1 MVYCYSRPVAL
12 SNHRLMRLLIFSS
25 PAPIR
30 LIYDVFGNSVAIAS
44 FSKPS
49 AEVRTIHA

>member
-12 SNHRLMRLLIFSS
+12 GNHRLMRLLIFSLQ
-25 PAPIR
+25 APIR

>member
-12 SNHRLMRLLIFSS
+12 GNHRLMRPLIFWP
-25 PAPIR
+25 PASIR
-30 LIYDVFGNSVAIAS
+30 LIYDVFSNSVANAW
-44 FSKPS
+44 FSEPS